1 MSKEFSRRTFIA
13 GAAAVGAALAAGSYL
28 GWEHQKGLDIT
39 KLGDGYDVLVVGSGG
54 AGLRAALAAAE
65 DKSLKVAVLTK
76 LMPTRSAFSMAQGGT
91 NGVLGVSDPGDSV
104 EAFEKDTIKG
114 GVYLSDQDAVAYFAE
129 HSGEAL
135 RQVEYLGTP
144 YNRQKDGDIIQ
155 KKAGGH
161 SHARTAYYEKNVGLA
176 TLHALFYTCLE
187 RGITILPECQ
197 MLELVPSGEKGGMQG
212 VVAMDMHE
220 GRVIAIP
227 AKSVVLATG
236 GYGRIYWGRTTN
248 PFSSTGDGIA
258 MGMKAGILFK
268 DPEMVQ
274 YQALGLTINAIPVP
288 GTCLQAGAQLLNKD
302 GDRFM
307 ARVDPEKMEQTA
319 GIKLCRAV
327 MAEILAGRGVG
338 TGMETG
344 VWLDFSTVPQ
354 EKWKTLGLAA
364 KTIRRYTGQDIH
376 KDKVLVSPMQH
387 YSMGGLEV
395 ADFET
400 GATRVQ
406 GIFAAGEC
414 SCVSI
419 HGANRIG
426 SNSTAEALVFGR
438 TAGLGAAAYAKKA
451 ADAGRDA
458 LDKAAAAWES
468 RFTEVTGR
476 TSADGAYYADI
487 RKALAQTVWQNAGP
501 VRSAKSLEKVQQDLA
516 ALDAAY
522 ASCWIG
528 DDSRVYNTAFAQYIE
543 LGSMLTVAH
552 GVVAGAMA
560 RQESRGS
567 HFRQDFPKRDD
578 AHFLK
583 HTLVSCHDGAYEVAA
598 QDVTITKYKP
608 QEPAPAKDAKD
619 AKEGKGGKA

>member
-1 MSKEFSRRTFIA
+1 MAKEFSRRTFIA

-28 GWEHQKGLDIT
+28 GGKYRQGFDIT
-39 KLGDGYDVLVVGSGG
+39 KLGEGYDVLVVGSGG

-65 DKSLKVAVLTK
+65 DKSLRVAVLTK
-76 LMPTRSAFSMAQGGT
+76 LVPTRSAFSMAQGGT
-91 NGVLGVSDPGDSV
+91 NGVLGVSDPGDSAESFAV
-104 EAFEKDTIKG
+104 DTIKG

-135 RQVEYLGTP
+135 REVEYLGTP
-144 YNRQKDGDIIQ
+144 YNRQKDGDIVQ

-161 SHARTAYYEKNVGLA
+161 SHARTAYYEKSVGQA
-176 TLHALFYTCLE
+176 TLHALFYACLE
-187 RGITILPECQ
+187 RGITILPEYQ
-197 MLELVPSGEKGGMQG
+197 MLEIVQGGAGKDSLQG

-220 GRVIAIP
+220 GRVRAIP

-236 GYGRIYWGRTTN
+236 GYGRVYWGRTTN

-258 MGMKAGILFK
+258 MGMRAGIPFK

-274 YQALGLTINAIPVP
+274 YQALSLTINAIPLP
-288 GTCLQAGAQLLNKD
+288 AACLQAGAQLLNKD

-319 GIKLCRAV
+319 GMKLCRAV
-327 MAEILAGRGVG
+327 MGEILAGRGIG
-338 TGMETG
+338 TGTEAG
-344 VWLDFSTVPQ
+344 VWLDCSTVPQ
-354 EKWKTLGLAA
+354 EKWKTLGAA
-364 KTIRRYTGQDIH
+364 VKMIHRYTGQDIH
-376 KDKVLVSPMQH
+376 KDKVLVSPMHH

-400 GATRVQ
+400 GATRAA

-451 ADAGRDA
+451 ADAGRDT
-458 LDKAAAAWES
+458 LDKAAAAWQD
-468 RFTEVTGR
+468 RFTEVTSR
-476 TSADGAYYADI
+476 TSGDGAYFADI
-487 RKALAQTVWQNAGP
+487 RKALAQTIWQNAGP
-501 VRSAKSLEKVQQDLA
+501 VRSAESLAKAQQDLA

-528 DDSRVYNTAFAQYIE
+528 DSSPVYNTAFSQYIE

-552 GVVAGAMA
+552 GIVAGALA
-560 RQESRGS
+560 RAESRGG

-578 AHFLK
+578 THFLK
-583 HTLVSCHDGAYEVAA
+583 HTLVSCHDGAYEVDA
-598 QDVTITKYKP
+598 QAVTITKYPP
-608 QEPAPAKDAKD
+608 QDPQAKG
-619 AKEGKGGKA
+619 AKEGGKA

>member
-1 MSKEFSRRTFIA
+1 MAKEFSRRTFIA

-28 GWEHQKGLDIT
+28 GGKYRQGFDIT
-39 KLGDGYDVLVVGSGG
+39 KLGEGYDVLVVGSGG

-65 DKSLKVAVLTK
+65 DKSLRVAVLTK

-91 NGVLGVSDPGDSV
+91 NGVLGVSDPGDSA
-104 EAFEKDTIKG
+104 EAFEQDTIKG
-114 GVYLSDQDAVAYFAE
+114 GVYLNDQDAVAYFAE

-176 TLHALFYTCLE
+176 TLHALFYACLE
-187 RGITILPECQ
+187 RGITILPEYQ
-197 MLELVPSGEKGGMQG
+197 MLEIVKRDAKDGGLQG
-212 VVAMDMHE
+212 IVAMDMHE
-220 GRVIAIP
+220 GRILSIP
-227 AKSVVLATG
+227 AKSLVLATG
-236 GYGRIYWGRTTN
+236 GYGRINWGRTTN

-258 MGMKAGILFK
+258 MGMRAGIPFK
-268 DPEMVQ
+268 DPEMLQ
-274 YQALGLTINAIPVP
+274 YQALGLTINAIPLP
-288 GTCLQAGAQLLNKD
+288 ATCLQAGAQLLNKD

-319 GIKLCRAV
+319 GMKLCRAV
-327 MAEILAGRGVG
+327 MTEILAGRGVG
-338 TGMETG
+338 TGTEAG
-344 VWLDFSTVPQ
+344 VWLDCSTVPQ
-354 EKWKTLGLAA
+354 EKWKTLGAAA
-364 KTIRRYTGQDIH
+364 KMIRRYTGQDIH
-376 KDKVLVSPMQH
+376 KEKVLVSPMHH

-400 GATRVQ
+400 GATRAA

-458 LDKAAAAWES
+458 LDKATAAWET
-468 RFTEVTGR
+468 RFAEITGR
-476 TSADGAYYADI
+476 TSADGAYFADI
-487 RKALAQTVWQNAGP
+487 RKALAETVWQNAGP
-501 VRSAKSLEKVQQDLA
+501 VRTAAGLAKAQQDLA
-516 ALDAAY
+516 ALDDAY
-522 ASCWIG
+522 ASCWVG

-552 GVVAGAMA
+552 GIVAGALA
-560 RQESRGS
+560 RAESRGG

-583 HTLVSCHDGAYEVAA
+583 HTLVSCRDGVYEVEM
-598 QDVTITKYKP
+598 QDVTITKYPP
-608 QEPAPAKDAKD
+608 QEPAKEG
-619 AKEGKGGKA
+619 KEGKGGKA